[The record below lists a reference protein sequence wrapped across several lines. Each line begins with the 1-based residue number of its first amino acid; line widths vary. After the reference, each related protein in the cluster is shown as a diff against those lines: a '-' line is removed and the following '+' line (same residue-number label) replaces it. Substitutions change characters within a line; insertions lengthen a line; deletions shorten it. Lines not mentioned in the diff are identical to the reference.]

1 VIDYRSLILLLNA
14 SDRSAN
20 LDAIENLLEL
30 GLVSAVVNGDAITA
44 IRTTSAGDAVLSAA
58 TLPAT
63 TA

>member
-44 IRTTSAGDAVLSAA
+44 IRTTSAGDCALRVV
-58 TLPAT
+58 TLPPT
-63 TA
+63 NE